1 MVVALRSCFLPP
13 FNVTT
18 PYVERRY
25 HRVTSRFAHSTGGR
39 CLTFRY
45 RLAPQHPFPAAL
57 LDALVC
63 YLSLLYPPRDAFHEP
78 VPPAS
83 VVFAGDSAGATLALA
98 LTQIL
103 LLVGSSTVLFHGAE
117 VSLPL
122 PAGIAVLSA
131 GLDVTLGFPSWQTNA
146 PHDIFS
152 DTWSF
157 LAPGYPTCA
166 IWPSDPPRGH
176 VYCEI
181 STMLHPLVAPAFAR
195 SWEGAPPMWFAGGQE
210 RFADSAKT
218 AAEMAARQGVQVWYE
233 EYEEMPH
240 DFPIM
245 SATWVWAK
253 TEEWPQS
260 VRCMEGWV
268 NACRVFGEGGRVGT
282 GAVVVLTGGRKREMD
297 VQNLTGL
304 AEEEITSSAREK
316 QEGWKVFTGQEKARS
331 SL

>member
-1 MVVALRSCFLPP
+1 MCKDLTISSMGTPGRYHKVVA
-13 FNVTT
+13 
-18 PYVERRY
+18 
-25 HRVTSRFAHSTGGR
+25 RFAKSTGGR
-39 CLTFRY
+39 CLSFRY

-63 YLSLLYPPRDAFHEP
+63 YLSLLHPSPGAFHEP
-78 VPPAS
+78 VPPS
-83 VVFAGDSAGATLALA
+83 SIVFSGDSAGANLALA
-98 LTQIL
+98 LTQVL
-103 LLVGSSTVLFHGAE
+103 LFARSSTLMFHGTE

-131 GLDVTLGFPSWQTNA
+131 GLDVTLGFPSWQSNA
-146 PHDIFS
+146 PFDIFS

-157 LAPGYPTCA
+157 LAPGYPTCE

-181 STMLHPLVAPAFAR
+181 SSMLHPLVAPALAR

-210 RFADSAKT
+210 RFADSAKL
-218 AAEMAARQGVQVWYE
+218 AAERAARQSVQVWYE

-245 SATWVWAK
+245 SATWAWAK

-260 VRCMEGWV
+260 VKCMERWV
-268 NACRVFGEGGRVGT
+268 NACRVFGEGGTMGT
-282 GAVVVLTGGRKREMD
+282 GAVVVLTGGGERKID
-297 VQNLTGL
+297 VEKLTGMGV
-304 AEEEITSSAREK
+304 EEVTSLVREK
-316 QEGWKVFTGQEKARS
+316 QKGWKVFTGREKATP

>member
-1 MVVALRSCFLPP
+1 MGTPGRYHKVVA
-13 FNVTT
+13 
-18 PYVERRY
+18 
-25 HRVTSRFAHSTGGR
+25 RFAKSTGGR
-39 CLTFRY
+39 CLSFRY

-63 YLSLLYPPRDAFHEP
+63 YLSLLHPSPGAFHEP
-78 VPPAS
+78 VPPS
-83 VVFAGDSAGATLALA
+83 SIVFSGDSAGANLALA

-103 LLVGSSTVLFHGAE
+103 LFARSSTLMFHGTE

-131 GLDVTLGFPSWQTNA
+131 GLDVTLGFPSWQSNA
-146 PHDIFS
+146 PFDIFS

-157 LAPGYPTCA
+157 LAPGYPTCE

-181 STMLHPLVAPAFAR
+181 SSMLHPLVAPALAR

-210 RFADSAKT
+210 RFADSAKL
-218 AAEMAARQGVQVWYE
+218 AAERAARQGVQVWYE

-245 SATWVWAK
+245 SATWAWAK

-260 VRCMEGWV
+260 VKCMERWV
-268 NACRVFGEGGRVGT
+268 NACRVFGEGGTMGT
-282 GAVVVLTGGRKREMD
+282 GAVVVLTGGGERKID
-297 VQNLTGL
+297 VEKLTGMGV
-304 AEEEITSSAREK
+304 EEVTSLVREK
-316 QEGWKVFTGQEKARS
+316 QEGWKVFTGREKATP

>member
-1 MVVALRSCFLPP
+1 MG
-13 FNVTT
+13 T
-18 PYVERRY
+18 PGRY
-25 HRVTSRFAHSTGGR
+25 HKVVSRFAKSTEGR
-39 CLTFRY
+39 CLSFRY

-63 YLSLLYPPRDAFHEP
+63 YLSLLHPPPDAYHEP
-78 VPPAS
+78 IPPS
-83 VVFAGDSAGATLALA
+83 FIVFAGDSAGANLALA
-98 LTQIL
+98 LTQL
-103 LLVGSSTVLFHGAE
+103 LLYARSSTLMFHGTE

-146 PHDIFS
+146 PYDIFS

-157 LAPGYPTCA
+157 LAPGHPICK

-176 VYCEI
+176 AYCEI
-181 STMLHPLVAPAFAR
+181 SMMLHPLVAPALAR
-195 SWEGAPPMWFAGGQE
+195 SWEGAPHMWFAGGQE
-210 RFADSAKT
+210 RFADSAKV
-218 AAEMAARQGVQVWYE
+218 AAEGAARQGVQVWYE

-245 SATWVWAK
+245 SATWAWAK

-268 NACRVFGEGGRVGT
+268 NACRVFGEGGTMGL
-282 GAVVVLTGGRKREMD
+282 GAVVVLTGGGKRKMD
-297 VQNLTGL
+297 VEKLTGL
-304 AEEEITSSAREK
+304 GIEQVISLVREK
-316 QEGWKVFTGQEKARS
+316 QEGWKVFTGQEKATS